1 MALDRITKN
10 DNASVSIDLMFA
22 VVLVVSAMLGALM
35 IMPNISHEDRDWRI
49 KQYMTATRATDN
61 LVQNVGEPE
70 WEEKWN
76 STNYSNVTNIGLVYS
91 GSNQD
96 TAHKVLDEE
105 KVEVLMRPGY
115 DSSGIN
121 IKWWDFPNSNTSM
134 AERENATR
142 ALGLTGYDFYMQI
155 HPVGQP
161 LFNSTP
167 LETNLSNV
175 NGAHLNTVSVVDR
188 YVYIK
193 DSAGEYLEFDNKVI
207 HYRIN
212 MWVW

>member
-1 MALDRITKN
+1 MDRITRN

-22 VVLVVSAMLGALM
+22 VVLVISAMLGALM

-61 LVQNVGEPE
+61 LVQNLGEPG
-70 WEEKWN
+70 WEYEWN

-91 GSNQD
+91 VGDQD

-105 KVEVLMRPGY
+105 KVMALMGQGY
-115 DSSGIN
+115 YSSG
-121 IKWWDFPNSNTSM
+121 IKWWDFPDSNTSM

-155 HPVGQP
+155 HPVGQ
-161 LFNSTP
+161 LQFNSTP
-167 LETNLSNV
+167 LETNLSSV
-175 NGAHLNTVSVVDR
+175 KETRLNTVSVVDR

-193 DSAGEYLEFDNKVI
+193 DSAGEYLKSNDKVI

>member
-1 MALDRITKN
+1 MALDRITRN
-10 DNASVSIDLMFA
+10 DNASVTIDLMFA
-22 VVLVVSAMLGALM
+22 VVLVISAMIGALM

-61 LVQNVGEPE
+61 LVQNMGEPG
-70 WEEKWN
+70 WNEKWI
-76 STNYSNVTNIGLVYS
+76 SANYSNVTNIGLVYS
-91 GSNQD
+91 GANQD
-96 TAHKVLDEE
+96 TTHKVLDEG
-105 KVEVLMRPGY
+105 KVKALMGPGY
-115 DSSGIN
+115 YSSGIN
-121 IKWWDFPNSNTSM
+121 VKWWDFPNSTTST

-175 NGAHLNTVSVVDR
+175 KETRLNTISVVDR

-193 DSAGEYLEFDNKVI
+193 DSAGDYLEFDSEVV

>member
-1 MALDRITKN
+1 MALDRITRN
-10 DNASVSIDLMFA
+10 DNASVTIDLMFA
-22 VVLVVSAMLGALM
+22 VVLVISAMIGALM

-61 LVQNVGEPE
+61 LVQNVGEPG
-70 WEEKWN
+70 WEVEWN
-76 STNYSNVTNIGLVYS
+76 STNYSNVTNIGLIYS
-91 GSNQD
+91 AGDQD

-105 KVEVLMRPGY
+105 KVKAFMGSGY
-115 DSSGIN
+115 NSSEIDVKWWEFPDSST
-121 IKWWDFPNSNTSM
+121 PM

-155 HPVGQP
+155 HPVGQQ

-175 NGAHLNTVSVVDR
+175 KETRLNTISVVDR

-193 DSAGEYLEFDNKVI
+193 DSAGEYLKSNNKVI

>member
-1 MALDRITKN
+1 MALDRITRN
-10 DNASVSIDLMFA
+10 DNASITIDLMFA
-22 VVLVVSAMLGALM
+22 VVLVISAMIGALM

-61 LVQNVGEPE
+61 LVQNVGEPG
-70 WEEKWN
+70 WEYEWN

-91 GSNQD
+91 VGDQD

-105 KVEVLMRPGY
+105 KVMALMGLGY
-115 DSSGIN
+115 NSSEIDV
-121 IKWWDFPNSNTSM
+121 KWWEFPNSSTPM

-155 HPVGQP
+155 HPVGQ
-161 LFNSTP
+161 LQFNSTP

-175 NGAHLNTVSVVDR
+175 KETRLNTVSVVDR

-193 DSAGEYLEFDNKVI
+193 DSAGEYLKSNNKVI